1 MNDRNPR
8 RGSGQ
13 PRKRTSGESGGRGRA
28 PRGGERQ
35 ASRGG
40 DGEKRAS
47 RSGDAERRPKRGGDG
62 ERRTGGSEQRGR
74 APRGRGDTSK
84 RTPKT
89 GGDRAPRAGIK
100 RTARLGDD
108 AGRRS
113 RAAGRGKRTSKSTDD
128 RNPTRS
134 GIDYPSPKFR
144 PKGEDRT
151 PSAPPTKRPSLRKAE
166 RSRTE
171 QPARRPR
178 AQKARASGP
187 PRRRRVKSTE
197 ASEELARLAGRK
209 ARGAQEQLAR
219 AAEAFT
225 AGRERDALKLLRP
238 LRDLYPDAS
247 AVRELLGLAH
257 YRLGNYAAAAKEL
270 EAFVELT
277 DSVEQHPVL
286 MDTMRAMG
294 KYQRIDVLWEEL
306 AAASP
311 SGALVTEG
319 RIVLAGSR
327 ADRGRVREAI
337 ALLDR
342 RGADARRVQEHHL
355 RLWYALADLYERAG
369 EIPKARELFSRI
381 RKHDAGFADVAERL
395 AALR

>member
-1 MNDRNPR
+1 LANDRNPR

-13 PRKRTSGESGGRGRA
+13 PRKRTSRGGDDRRRA
-28 PRGGERQ
+28 PRGGEKRTSG
-35 ASRGG
+35 AG
-40 DGEKRAS
+40 DG
-47 RSGDAERRPKRGGDG
+47 GRRPTRGEEGGRPPRTDSDKR
-62 ERRTGGSEQRGR
+62 
-74 APRGRGDTSK
+74 K
-84 RTPKT
+84 RTSSKA
-89 GGDRAPRAGIK
+89 GADRSRAPRAGVK
-100 RTARLGDD
+100 RTARLGEER
-108 AGRRS
+108 GRPS
-113 RAAGRGKRTSKSTDD
+113 RKGDKGKRTSKSADD

-144 PKGEDRT
+144 PKGGDRT
-151 PSAPPTKRPSLRKAE
+151 PAPGPPAGRASLRKVD
-166 RSRTE
+166 RSRDGK
-171 QPARRPR
+171 PARKPR
-178 AQKARASGP
+178 AFKAGAGGP

-219 AAEAFT
+219 AAEAFA

-238 LRDLYPDAS
+238 LRDLYPEAS

-286 MDTMRAMG
+286 MDAMRAMG
-294 KYQRIDVLWEEL
+294 KYRRVDVLWEEL

-311 SGALVTEG
+311 SSALVTEG
-319 RIVLAGSR
+319 RIVLAGTR
-327 ADRGRVREAI
+327 ADRGKVRDAI
-337 ALLDR
+337 AVLDR

-369 EIPKARELFSRI
+369 EIPKARELFLRI